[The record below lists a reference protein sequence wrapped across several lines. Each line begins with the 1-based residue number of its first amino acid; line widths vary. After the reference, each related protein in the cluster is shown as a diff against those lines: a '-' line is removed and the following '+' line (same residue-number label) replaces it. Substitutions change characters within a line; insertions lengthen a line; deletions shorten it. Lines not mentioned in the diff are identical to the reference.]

1 VAASWLTELERRA
14 PDDPA
19 GVAAALAFVAGREI
33 GLDEPALRGA
43 TRRAVF
49 VLAAG
54 GDPHRPLS
62 FDDRAVETLAADL
75 SSRAQTARL
84 EGRLADLAGEA
95 EGLVH
100 VAAVLAELRED
111 AALAWRALA
120 CALLTEEVDGD
131 E

>member
-33 GLDEPALRGA
+33 GLDEAALRGA

-54 GDPHRPLS
+54 GDPHRPLG
-62 FDDRAVETLAADL
+62 FDDRAVETLASDL
-75 SSRAQTARL
+75 ATPARSAEL
-84 EGRLADLAGEA
+84 EQRLADLAGDTD
-95 EGLVH
+95 GLIH
-100 VAAVLAELRED
+100 VAAVLAELRGD
-111 AALAWRALA
+111 TALAWRALA
-120 CALLTEEVDGD
+120 CALLDEEVGD
-131 E
+131 DE